1 MKKVLTM
8 AVALAMILT
17 MSNCKKKED
26 GNSGTSQDAP
36 KVNVSCVVP
45 INDGDKSDFT
55 NLMTDGS
62 IKWSTGTERIYV
74 AIPHETNPQII
85 ELTAFTTIGA
95 NILNFEALV
104 PDGLL
109 ENGQQYDVWYLGNSK
124 NLDNPYITETKEDD
138 VIKSISGSIGTQS
151 GNLSD
156 LGYCHIAKTTVTAI
170 TQENGKVVLS
180 MNGELKNQ
188 IAIAYMNLYGVSE
201 LFGNA
206 IIGTEYTL
214 QYNNGAFEFDI
225 TEDENAII
233 NVTEG
238 TAASYIVLL
247 PNATADVDLL
257 GKTYSKVTF
266 ENGVQSNRI
275 YYKHISDME
284 YKPLTWTIYEVG
296 YVDLG
301 LPSGLKWATCN
312 VGANKPEDY
321 GDYFAWG
328 EISTKTE
335 YTEKNSKTLK
345 QQMDDISGN
354 AEYDAATAYWGTD
367 WRMPTQTEMQELIE
381 KCTWTWTTLNSVNGY
396 QVKGT
401 NGNSIF
407 LPAAGYRNESSLYAA
422 GIRGY
427 YWSSTPH
434 DSNSCYSAYDLYFS
448 DDGEKKVY
456 NDFRYN
462 GLTVRPVFKE

>member
-1 MKKVLTM
+1 M

-74 AIPHETNPQII
+74 AIPDETNPQII

-109 ENGQQYDVWYLGNSK
+109 KNGREYDVWYLGNSK

-170 TQENGKVVLS
+170 AQENGKVVLS

-201 LFGNA
+201 LVGNA

-214 QYNNGAFEFDI
+214 RYNNGAFEFDI

-247 PNATADVDLL
+247 PNATPDVFLQNHNWKITL
-257 GKTYSKVTF
+257 
-266 ENGVQSNRI
+266 ENGVQRSKI

-284 YKPLTWTIYEVG
+284 YEPLTWPIP

-312 VGANKPEDY
+312 VGAFSEEGY

-328 EISTKTE
+328 EISTKADYNLEHSQTHGT
-335 YTEKNSKTLK
+335 YGK
-345 QQMDDISGN
+345 QMGDISGN
-354 AEYDAATAYWGTD
+354 AEYDAATANWGAD
-367 WRMPTQTEMQELIE
+367 WRMPKQADMQELIVN
-381 KCTWTWTTLNSVNGY
+381 CTWTWITLNNVNGY
-396 QVKGT
+396 QVIGP
-401 NGNSIF
+401 NGKSIF
-407 LPAAGYRNESSLYAA
+407 LPAAGVRRFSSLTNA
-422 GIRGY
+422 GVSGY
-427 YWSSTPH
+427 YWSSTPLDNDI
-434 DSNSCYSAYDLYFS
+434 DSHAYYLDFS
-448 DDGEKKVY
+448 NATESVNNY
-456 NDFRYN
+456 FRYF

>member
-1 MKKVLTM
+1 M

-74 AIPHETNPQII
+74 AIPDETNPQII

-109 ENGQQYDVWYLGNSK
+109 KNEQEYDVWYLGNSK

-170 TQENGKVVLS
+170 VQKNGKVVLS

-188 IAIAYMNLYGVSE
+188 IAIAYLDLNGISRLN
-201 LFGNA
+201 GNA

-214 QYNNGAFEFDI
+214 QYNNGAFEFVI
-225 TEDENAII
+225 TEDENAKI

-266 ENGVQSNRI
+266 ENGVQSNKI

-335 YTEKNSKTLK
+335 YPEGISQTSGV
-345 QQMDDISGN
+345 QMGDISGN
-354 AEYDAATAYWGTD
+354 AVYDAATANWGTD

-381 KCTWTWTTLNSVNGY
+381 GCTWEWTTSNSVNGY
-396 QVKGT
+396 RVTGT

-407 LPAAGYRNESSLYAA
+407 LPAAGRRDGSSLYSA
-422 GIRGY
+422 GGYGY
-427 YWSSTPH
+427 YWSSTPYYGNN
-434 DSNSCYSAYDLYFS
+434 DYAYYLYF
-448 DDGEKKVY
+448 DDGDEYV
-456 NDFRYN
+456 RYN
-462 GLTVRPVFKE
+462 YRYYGHTVRPVFK

>member
-1 MKKVLTM
+1 M

-138 VIKSISGSIGTQS
+138 VITSISGSIGTQS

-170 TQENGKVVLS
+170 VQKNGKVVLS

-188 IAIAYMNLYGVSE
+188 MAIAYMHLHGVSE
-201 LFGNA
+201 LVGNA

-214 QYNNGAFEFDI
+214 QYNNNNNNRAFEFVI
-225 TEDENAII
+225 TEDENAKI

-247 PNATADVDLL
+247 PNAKTDVYLQNHNCIITL
-257 GKTYSKVTF
+257 
-266 ENGVQSNRI
+266 ENGVQPSKI

-284 YKPLTWTIYEVG
+284 YEPLTWSIP

-335 YTEKNSKTLK
+335 YTEKNSKTHK
-345 QQMDDISGN
+345 QQMGDISGN
-354 AEYDAATAYWGTD
+354 AEYDAAAAYWGAD
-367 WRMPTQTEMQELIE
+367 WRMPTQTEMQELKD
-381 KCTWTWTTLNSVNGY
+381 KCTWTWTTLNNVNGY
-396 QVKGT
+396 QVTGT

-407 LPAAGYRNESSLYAA
+407 LPAAGYRSGSSLYNT
-422 GIRGY
+422 GTVGY
-427 YWSSTPH
+427 YWSSTPI
-434 DSNSCYSAYDLYFS
+434 DDDIDDDAYGLGFYD
-448 DDGEKKVY
+448 VY
-456 NDFRYN
+456 WGVYGSGRYY
-462 GLTVRPVFKE
+462 GRTVRPITE